1 MSRNLTTLLCSL
13 IVALYSIY
21 GANTL
26 HAQVQKD
33 SVRIFF
39 YQGRADLDMKLR
51 SNKLELER
59 LLDLCSSIEDTTL
72 YYNNISIKG
81 WTSPEGGISINGSLS
96 KKRTDA
102 IIEFLS
108 TNVQKKINT
117 IDVQFKGSDWNRLL
131 DLVRR
136 DKGIPF
142 QAEAINIVEQLM
154 ILDEAEKYKYFDKI
168 RTLHSGRIYAYLYQK
183 VFPELRSTI
192 IQFAKKRKPCSSVLM
207 ADTVYIHMTDTVY
220 IPVKEIERDT
230 IYVPVIANKRPF
242 YMAIKTN
249 LAYDA
254 LLIPNIGIEFY
265 LEKKWSVSLNWMY
278 AWWKSDRKHNYW
290 RTYGGDFEIRRWLSK
305 EPDTKPLSGHHLG
318 VYAQMLTYDF
328 ELGGR
333 GYLGDKWTY
342 GCGVSYGY
350 SLPLTSR
357 LNMDFT
363 LGLGYLG
370 GIYKEY
376 LPIDDHYV
384 WQKTRRMNWFGPT
397 KAEISL
403 VWLIGRGN
411 KNAQKGGIR

>member
-1 MSRNLTTLLCSL
+1 M
-13 IVALYSIY
+13 
-21 GANTL
+21 
-26 HAQVQKD
+26 
-33 SVRIFF
+33 
-39 YQGRADLDMKLR
+39 
-51 SNKLELER
+51 
-59 LLDLCSSIEDTTL
+59 

-81 WTSPEGGISINGSLS
+81 WTSPEGGISINSSLS
-96 KKRTDA
+96 KKRADA

-108 TNVQKKINT
+108 TNVQKKIST
-117 IDVQFKGSDWNRLL
+117 IDVHFKGSDWNRLL

-154 ILDEAEKYKYFDKI
+154 ILDEAEKYKYFDEI

-192 IQFAKKRKPCSSVLM
+192 IQFAKERKPCASVFM
-207 ADTVYIHMTDTVY
+207 PDTVYIHVTDTVY
-220 IPVKEIERDT
+220 IPVKEIECDT
-230 IYVPVIANKRPF
+230 IYVPVIGNKKPF

-249 LAYDA
+249 LTYDA

-265 LEKKWSVSLNWMY
+265 LGKKWSASLNWMY

-290 RTYGGDFEIRRWLSK
+290 RTYGGDFEIRRWLGKKS
-305 EPDTKPLSGHHLG
+305 DIKPLSGHHLG

>member
-1 MSRNLTTLLCSL
+1 MNRNLTTLLCSL

-183 VFPELRSTI
+183 VFLN
-192 IQFAKKRKPCSSVLM
+192 
-207 ADTVYIHMTDTVY
+207 
-220 IPVKEIERDT
+220 
-230 IYVPVIANKRPF
+230 YVPLLSSLQKKENLVHPF
-242 YMAIKTN
+242 
-249 LAYDA
+249 
-254 LLIPNIGIEFY
+254 
-265 LEKKWSVSLNWMY
+265 
-278 AWWKSDRKHNYW
+278 
-290 RTYGGDFEIRRWLSK
+290 
-305 EPDTKPLSGHHLG
+305 
-318 VYAQMLTYDF
+318 
-328 ELGGR
+328 
-333 GYLGDKWTY
+333 
-342 GCGVSYGY
+342 
-350 SLPLTSR
+350 
-357 LNMDFT
+357 
-363 LGLGYLG
+363 
-370 GIYKEY
+370 
-376 LPIDDHYV
+376 
-384 WQKTRRMNWFGPT
+384 
-397 KAEISL
+397 
-403 VWLIGRGN
+403 
-411 KNAQKGGIR
+411 